1 MNTEKN
7 KSEHF
12 DLLFIGSGISAS
24 FTILNLLNQIESTKD
39 PKSLKLAIVE
49 KNSEFHAGIPYG
61 NRSTTS
67 CLLITSL
74 VDFLPQPELGKF
86 IVWLNENKEWLLESF
101 RKDGGALSHEWLE
114 KHKDE
119 LKENKWED
127 LFMPRRFFGWYIK
140 EKVTGK
146 IEQAISNGYL
156 SVDYFNSNVENVLKE
171 NAHYK
176 VLGEDES
183 WTADKVVLAIGSP
196 PPKIITKTID
206 NNLQDTHFLQISD
219 PYGSGLDQTLHRI
232 QEFLKSRNSD
242 NANVLIVGA
251 NASALELLY
260 KLNDVSDI
268 ANKINKSHFISTLG
282 LIPDSKKAADKDK
295 IFEAKNLLALQG
307 ENILTAKQITDA
319 ALADLDASYKLK
331 IGAGTTVGIIS
342 NAFGGLLHL
351 LNQQELEHFACY
363 YGNEIGRRQ
372 RCAGEHYINNIKV
385 LESNGKFQHLKGRF
399 IDMVKKNDGNY
410 HLKYLNTATGEEIE
424 HDDDINILINCIGS
438 QNLFSND
445 MPLLY
450 KNLIASE
457 ICKSNKSKIGFAVNQ
472 DLEASKNFYVVGPLL
487 AGNVIEGNALWH
499 LEHCGRIIWS
509 SQVLSRKLFKSL
521 NA

>member
-7 KSEHF
+7 KIEHF
-12 DLLFIGSGISAS
+12 DLLFIGSGISTS
-24 FTILNLLNQIESTKD
+24 FTILNLLDQIESTKN

-74 VDFLPQPELGKF
+74 IDFLPQPELGKF
-86 IVWLNENKEWLLESF
+86 IVWLNDNKKSLLESF
-101 RKDGGALSHEWLE
+101 KKDGGALSHEWLE
-114 KHKDE
+114 KHKEE
-119 LKENKWED
+119 LKANQWEN
-127 LFMPRRFFGWYIK
+127 LFIPRRFFGWYIK
-140 EKVTGK
+140 EKVNLK
-146 IEQAISNGYL
+146 IEQAVNSGYL
-156 SVDYFNSNVENVLKE
+156 TVDYFNSNVENVIKE
-171 NAHYK
+171 NSHYK
-176 VLGEDES
+176 VLGEDKS
-183 WTADKVVLAIGSP
+183 WTTDKVVLAIGSP
-196 PPKIITKTID
+196 PPKVITKTID
-206 NNLQDTHFLQISD
+206 NDLQDTHFLQISD
-219 PYGSGLDQTLHRI
+219 PYGSGLDQTLYRI

-260 KLNDVSDI
+260 KLNDVNDI

-307 ENILTAKQITDA
+307 ENILTAKQIGDA
-319 ALADLDASYKLK
+319 ARTDLDESNKLK
-331 IGAGTTVGIIS
+331 IGAGTTVSIIS
-342 NAFGGLLHL
+342 NAFGDLLHL
-351 LNQQELEHFACY
+351 LDEQELEHFACH

-399 IDMVKKNDGNY
+399 IDMVKKDDGNY
-410 HLKYLNTATGEEIE
+410 HLKYLNTEVGEEIE
-424 HDDDINILINCIGS
+424 HYDDINILINCIGS
-438 QNLFSND
+438 QNLLSND
-445 MPLLY
+445 IPLLY
-450 KNLIASE
+450 RNLIASG
-457 ICKSNKSKIGFAVNQ
+457 ICKSNKSNIGFAVNQ
-472 DLEASKNFYVVGPLL
+472 DLEASMNFHIVGPLL

-509 SQVLSRKLFKSL
+509 SQVLSRRLFNYF